1 MRQPSAKR
9 MLTPCVKC
17 GSLERYPK
25 GDCIPCGR
33 AQQRA
38 YYEKNKERL
47 AVWAANN
54 PEKVKA
60 ARKAYRQTHRE
71 QEGAHRDA
79 WKARNPERVKVHKQN
94 RRARKLNAVGY
105 LSPGLKERLFA
116 LQKGKCACC
125 GEPLGARYHMD
136 HIMPLALGGTNTD
149 DNIQLLRGQCNREK
163 HAKHPIDYMQEKGLL
178 L

>member
-1 MRQPSAKR
+1 MRQPTAKR

-17 GSLERYPK
+17 GSLERYAS
-25 GDCIPCGR
+25 GDCIPCGK

-38 YYEKNKERL
+38 YYAKNKDALR
-47 AVWAANN
+47 ARRVAN
-54 PEKVKA
+54 PEKMRA
-60 ARKAYRQTHRE
+60 ARKAYRERHKERSDAQ
-71 QEGAHRDA
+71 RDS
-79 WKARNPERVKVHKQN
+79 WKARNPQRQKLYKQN
-94 RRARKLNAVGY
+94 RRARKQNADGS
-105 LSPGLKERLFA
+105 LSPGLKEKLFA

-149 DNIQLLRGQCNREK
+149 DNIQLLRGRCNQQK
-163 HAKHPIDYMQEKGLL
+163 HIKHPIDYMQEKGLL